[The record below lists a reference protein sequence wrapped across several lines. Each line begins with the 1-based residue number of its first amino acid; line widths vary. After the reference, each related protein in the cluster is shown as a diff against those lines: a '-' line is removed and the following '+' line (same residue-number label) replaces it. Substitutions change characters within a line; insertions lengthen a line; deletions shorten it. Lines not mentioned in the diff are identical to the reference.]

1 MSVTKQLHQLQEID
15 LELESNEQAQNQI
28 AGQVGQSKEI
38 ARVKAKLAGEQHR
51 LEELSRQQQSAE
63 WEIDDLTVKVT
74 ANEEKL
80 YGGTIK
86 NPKELSNLQREV
98 DELKDRRAQKEDGA
112 LEIMDKVEL
121 ATDSVATM
129 SDELK
134 RLETE
139 WQSQQ
144 KELSTKLE
152 RLKSAQSNLKH
163 KRELLSAEIEPQSIE
178 VYLAL
183 RKQKGTAVARV
194 EQGTCRGCQ
203 IALPTTELQQARS
216 GNLVRCS
223 SCGRILF
230 LA

>member
-1 MSVTKQLHQLQEID
+1 MSVAKQLYQLQEID
-15 LELESNEQAQNQI
+15 LELESNERAQNQI
-28 AGQVGQSKEI
+28 AGQLGESKEI
-38 ARVKAKLAGEQHR
+38 ASIKTKLAGEQQR
-51 LEELSRQQQSAE
+51 LEELSHQQQSAE

-74 ANEEKL
+74 ANEDKL
-80 YGGTIK
+80 YGGAIK

-98 DELKDRRAQKEDGA
+98 DELKDRRAKKEDGA
-112 LEIMDKVEL
+112 LEIMDRVEL
-121 ATDSVATM
+121 ATASVTTM
-129 SDELK
+129 NDELK

-144 KELSTKLE
+144 KELSAKLE
-152 RLKSAQSNLKH
+152 QLKSAHSDLTQN
-163 KRELLSAEIEPQSIE
+163 REFLSAEIEPQAIE
-178 VYLAL
+178 VYLEL
-183 RKQKGTAVARV
+183 IKQKGTAVAKV

-203 IALPTTELQQARS
+203 IALPTSELQQARS